1 MQVKIR
7 MAAIL
12 PLFLASC
19 AAQPDK
25 FVATYVS
32 PSTYSNHSCKR
43 IISERNLVVQKVN
56 ELTGIQKKNSDSD
69 AAIMGTGKIIFWP
82 VLTGLAAR
90 SDVEP
95 QLATMKGN

>member
-12 PLFLASC
+12 PLFLASF

-25 FVATYVS
+25 VVATYVS
-32 PSTYSNHSCKR
+32 PSTYSSHSCKQ
-43 IISERNLVVQKVN
+43 IISERNIVVDKVN
-56 ELTGIQKKNSDSD
+56 ELTGVQKKNSDSD
-69 AAIMGTGKIIFWP
+69 AAMTGIGKIIFWP
-82 VLTGLAAR
+82 VLTGLAAG